1 MGVSLKSFVFDKYG
15 YYPSEIVDY
24 TFIIEQWIFHL
35 EFYEGDEDELSNIND
50 FCIELNKMYM
60 GKGVQIIKNRAG
72 NFISQGLEKPAVL
85 LCSPLGKMNLYDVIY
100 LHEKYLNVNNGED
113 FSISNLIKIWEDKV
127 ELIESQ
133 CSKAL
138 KKDEVHYN
146 DIFTAMS
153 CALGMA
159 ENAIQYLAE
168 AKLDYGDEIENL
180 TLVHKRLNS
189 LDSWTFFNPFNL
201 IVSHRV
207 RDYAELYKF
216 ELINME
222 DFINVLSN
230 INLTAKEASL
240 LMARLLFP
248 TRIFDLLE
256 ENYMKNGNITNRA
269 IEYCACANREITRLK
284 NIHRFLVQKYQI
296 RPIKWLQE

>member
-1 MGVSLKSFVFDKYG
+1 MSLKSFVFDKYG
-15 YYPSEIVDY
+15 YYPSEIVEY
-24 TFIIEQWIFHL
+24 TFIVEQWIFHL
-35 EFYEGDEDELSNIND
+35 ETVEDSEEEIENIASFSIELSKEFNGRGAQ
-50 FCIELNKMYM
+50 L
-60 GKGVQIIKNRAG
+60 IKNRVG
-72 NFISQGLEKPAVL
+72 KYISYGLEKPVVL
-85 LCSPLGKMNLYDVIY
+85 VCVPIGKVSLNDVDM
-100 LHEKYLNVNNGED
+100 LHQKYLNAKNED
-113 FSISNLIKIWEDKV
+113 NLTISSLLKLWEDKV

-168 AKLDYGDEIENL
+168 SKLDYGDNVEPL
-180 TLVHKRLNS
+180 TIVHKRLNS

-216 ELINME
+216 ELIGME
-222 DFINVLSN
+222 EFINVLSHVE
-230 INLTAKEASL
+230 LTTKEASL

-256 ENYMKNGNITNRA
+256 ENYMRTGNITSRA
-269 IEYCACANREITRLK
+269 LEYCACATREITRLK
-284 NIHRFLVQKYQI
+284 NIHRYLVNRYQI

>member
-1 MGVSLKSFVFDKYG
+1 MSIKSFVFDKYG

-24 TFIIEQWIFHL
+24 TFVIEQWIFHL
-35 EFYEGDEDELSNIND
+35 EFYEEDEEKIKEINE
-50 FCIELNKMYM
+50 FSLELNKIFN
-60 GKGVQIIKNRAG
+60 GRGVQLIKNRSG
-72 NFISQGLEKPAVL
+72 NFISYGLEKPVVL
-85 LCSPLGKMNLYDVIY
+85 LCAPLGKMDLNEVRL
-100 LHEKYLNVNNGED
+100 LHDTYLNYEKD
-113 FSISNLIKIWEDKV
+113 ESFTISNLIKIWEDKV

-168 AKLDYGDEIENL
+168 AKLDYGDEITNL

-201 IVSHRV
+201 ILSHRV

-222 DFINVLSN
+222 NLIDVLSR
-230 INLTAKEASL
+230 INLNAKEASL

-256 ENYMKNGNITNRA
+256 ENYLKNGNITSRA
-269 IEYCACANREITRLK
+269 IEYCNCASREITRLK
-284 NIHRFLVQKYQI
+284 NIHRFLVNFYHI

>member
-1 MGVSLKSFVFDKYG
+1 MSLKSFVFDKYG
-15 YYPSEIVDY
+15 YYPSEIVEY
-24 TFIIEQWIFHL
+24 TFIVEQWIFHL
-35 EFYEGDEDELSNIND
+35 EMIDFAEEEIESIADFSVELSKEFNGRGAQ
-50 FCIELNKMYM
+50 L
-60 GKGVQIIKNRAG
+60 IKNRVG
-72 NFISQGLEKPAVL
+72 KYISYGLEKPVVL
-85 LCSPLGKMNLYDVIY
+85 VCVPIGVITLNDVDI
-100 LHEKYLNVNNGED
+100 LHKKYLNIKNED
-113 FSISNLIKIWEDKV
+113 NLTISNLLKLWEDKV

-138 KKDEVHYN
+138 KKDEIHYN

-168 AKLDYGDEIENL
+168 AKLDYGDNIESL
-180 TLVHKRLNS
+180 TIVHKRLNS

-216 ELINME
+216 ELIGME
-222 DFINVLSN
+222 EFINVLSN
-230 INLTAKEASL
+230 VELTTKEASL

-256 ENYMKNGNITNRA
+256 ENYMRTGDITSRA
-269 IEYCACANREITRLK
+269 LEYCNCATREVTRLK
-284 NIHRFLVQKYQI
+284 NIHRYLVNKYQI

>member
-1 MGVSLKSFVFDKYG
+1 MSIKSFVFDKYG
-15 YYPSEIVDY
+15 YYPNEIVEY

-35 EFYEGDEDELSNIND
+35 EFCEEDEEEIIKIND
-50 FCIELNKMYM
+50 FCLEMNKRFL

-72 NFISQGLEKPAVL
+72 SFISLGLEKPVVL
-85 LCSPLGKMNLYDVIY
+85 LCVPLGKVNLDDVRY
-100 LHEKYLNVNNGED
+100 LHESYLNIDQEEK
-113 FSISNLIKIWEDKV
+113 FTISSLIKIWEDKV

-138 KKDEVHYN
+138 KKDEIHYN

-168 AKLDYGDEIENL
+168 AKLDYGDEINNL
-180 TLVHKRLNS
+180 TIVHKRLNS

-201 IVSHRV
+201 IISHRV

-216 ELINME
+216 ELIGME
-222 DFINVLSN
+222 ELMNVLSM
-230 INLTAKEASL
+230 ISLTAKEASL

-248 TRIFDLLE
+248 TRIFDILE
-256 ENYMKNGNITNRA
+256 ENYLRNGNITNRA
-269 IEYCACANREITRLK
+269 IEYCSCAAREITRLK
-284 NIHRFLVQKYQI
+284 NIHRYLVTHYQI